1 MAESSVMISAPD
13 RIRPRPVAPGPQ
25 TPETESRRWAGRRI
39 LVSGAVA
46 IVTLAGALV
55 AGTLP
60 RMQQQ
65 RELDVRAIQAAT
77 QRPRVNVVVA
87 KKMEPTAERILPGNS
102 LPFKEASLY
111 ARATG
116 YVSQRLVDIG
126 DRVSAGQLLA
136 VIDAPDI
143 DDQLTQARANVEQS
157 KANLVKAK
165 ADQQFAAREEQ
176 RYRKLALPKV
186 ISQEEYDTKV
196 QALGVAN
203 ATVAAMEAAI
213 KVNDAAVERLA
224 DLQEFERITAPF
236 AGIITARNVET
247 GDLITADSTSR
258 ELFHLM
264 QTDTLRV
271 FVNVPQVFATSIANG
286 QGAAVYR
293 RDEPHKQYTGTVTR
307 SANALESA
315 TRTLLTQVDVPNPKD
330 ELRPGMHLQVKIQ
343 FERKVFPL
351 MIPATALVTRSQGP
365 RVAVLDKQNR
375 VHYQDVVLGRD
386 YGAEIQVVA
395 GLQAGDTVVN
405 HPGDDVP
412 EGAVVEPVST
422 MK

>member
-1 MAESSVMISAPD
+1 MAESSVIKSLPE
-13 RIRPRPVAPGPQ
+13 RIRPRPVVIAPS
-25 TPETESRRWAGRRI
+25 ESEADSRRWAGRRI
-39 LVSGAVA
+39 LLSGSLAVIA
-46 IVTLAGALV
+46 LAGALA
-55 AGTLP
+55 AGTIP
-60 RMQQQ
+60 RVQQQ
-65 RELDVRAIQAAT
+65 HELHAQATLAAT

-102 LPFKEASLY
+102 LPLKEAALY

-126 DRVSAGQLLA
+126 DRVSSGQLLA

-143 DDQLTQARANVEQS
+143 DDQLTQARANVEQAR
-157 KANLVKAK
+157 ANLVKAK
-165 ADQQFAAREEQ
+165 ADQQFATSEEQ
-176 RYRKLALPKV
+176 RYRKLVLPKV

-196 QALGVAN
+196 QGLGVAN

-213 KVNDAAVERLA
+213 KVSEAAVKRLA
-224 DLQEFERITAPF
+224 DLQEFEKITAPF
-236 AGIITARNVET
+236 AGVITARNVET

-286 QGAAVYR
+286 QGASVYR
-293 RDEPHKQYTGTVTR
+293 RDEPQKQYWGEVTR
-307 SANALESA
+307 SANALEIA

-330 ELRPGMHLQVKIQ
+330 ELRPGMHLQVKFQ
-343 FERKVFPL
+343 FDRKVFPL
-351 MIPATALVTRSQGP
+351 MIPATVLVTRSQGP

-412 EGAVVEPVST
+412 EGTVVEPVRPS
-422 MK
+422 K